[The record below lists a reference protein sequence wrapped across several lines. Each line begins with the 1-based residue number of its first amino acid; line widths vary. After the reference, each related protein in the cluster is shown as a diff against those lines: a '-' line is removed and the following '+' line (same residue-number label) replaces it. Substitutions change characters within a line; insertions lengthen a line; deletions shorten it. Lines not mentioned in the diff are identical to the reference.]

1 MKRLLLTIA
10 LLLVVA
16 VAGAQVTTSSL
27 RGVVTD
33 NDNNPIAGA
42 AVVAHHEPSGSTYGV
57 CTNADGHYAING
69 MRVGGPY
76 TIEFSCLG
84 YKTQQHTVAE
94 MHIGETMYLDAKLKE
109 DNEYIDEVWVVH
121 TKHDARTENFN
132 DLEMAAIPT
141 IDRSIYDLTKLMS

>member
-57 CTNADGHYAING
+57 CTNADGHYAQPQNHVEALAFRKVYDPFQKVFLI
-69 MRVGGPY
+69 
-76 TIEFSCLG
+76 F
-84 YKTQQHTVAE
+84 H
-94 MHIGETMYLDAKLKE
+94 
-109 DNEYIDEVWVVH
+109 VVH
-121 TKHDARTENFN
+121 LR
-132 DLEMAAIPT
+132 
-141 IDRSIYDLTKLMS
+141 R